1 MVLLAFAIVAGMYF
15 VSYQAEKNYD
25 ALCSDIGLI
34 VMVILL
40 YSYFVAL
47 FN

>member
-1 MVLLAFAIVAGMYF
+1 MVLGFAILIALYF
-15 VSYQAEKNYD
+15 VATQAENNYD
-25 ALCSDIGLI
+25 ALCSCIGLS
-34 VMVILL
+34 VLLVLL

>member
-1 MVLLAFAIVAGMYF
+1 MILAFAIVIGMYF
-15 VSYQAEKNYD
+15 AAYQADKNYD
-25 ALCSDIGLI
+25 ALCSCIGII
-34 VMVILL
+34 VPLVLL

>member
-15 VSYQAEKNYD
+15 ASYQTENNYD
-25 ALCSDIGLI
+25 ALCTCIGLS
-34 VMVILL
+34 VMLILL

>member
-1 MVLLAFAIVAGMYF
+1 MVLLAFAIAGGMYF
-15 VSYQAEKNYD
+15 AAYQAEKNHD
-25 ALCSDIGLI
+25 ALCTCISLSFWLI
-34 VMVILL
+34 ML

>member
-1 MVLLAFAIVAGMYF
+1 MILAFAIVVGMYF
-15 VSYQAEKNYD
+15 AAYQAEKNYD
-25 ALCSDIGLI
+25 ALCTCIGLS